1 MHLILRNVA
10 SKRVLLVGD
19 AMLDRYMEGPVG
31 RISPEAPV
39 PIVRVGHVFDR
50 AGGAANVA
58 LNLASLGV
66 AVTFLAYVG
75 ADADAEILERKLAEA
90 GVETRFVTAKAART
104 IVKLRVLSQRHQLL
118 RLDFED
124 SFAGEDHAALLA
136 AYEAELASHDL
147 VVLSDYGKGTLEAV
161 GAMIAA
167 ARSAGRATIVD
178 PKGSDFARYAGA
190 TAITPNASEFAA
202 VAGRA
207 ADEEDF
213 AARGFRLRESLGL
226 EHLLVTRGERGM
238 SLFGASDF
246 RLDIPTE
253 AREVYDVTG
262 AGDTVIATLAATLAA
277 GASFADATRLANLAA
292 GIVVGRMGTATVT
305 LDELHAVAVPQGA
318 TDDAEGTLRQIAEA
332 KARGERIVMTNG
344 CFDVLHAGH
353 VDYLTRAKALGHR
366 LVVALNS
373 DASVK
378 RLKGESRPVNT
389 WANRAA
395 VLAALKAV
403 DWVIPFDGSIDAEG
417 RHSDTPLD
425 VVREIGPDVLVKGG
439 DYTIETIV
447 GAAEV
452 LAAGGEVRV
461 LPFVEGQST
470 TAVLARLAVPAA
482 GSAEPRPASP
492 VGGES

>member
-1 MHLILRNVA
+1 MHLLLRNVA
-10 SKRVLLVGD
+10 SKRILVVGD

-39 PIVRVGHVFDR
+39 PIVRVGEVFER
-50 AGGAANVA
+50 PGGAANVA

-75 ADADAEILERKLAEA
+75 ADPDAEVLARRLAEA
-90 GVETRFVTAKAART
+90 GVETRFVPARAART

-124 SFAGEDHAALLA
+124 SFAEEDHGPLLA
-136 AYEAELASHDL
+136 AFEAALADHDL
-147 VVLSDYGKGTLEAV
+147 VVLSDYGKGTLAAV
-161 GAMIAA
+161 ETMIAT
-167 ARSAGRATIVD
+167 ARRAGRPTIVD
-178 PKGSDFARYAGA
+178 PKGSDFGRYRGA
-190 TAITPNASEFAA
+190 TAITPNASEFTA

-207 ADEEDF
+207 SDEDDF
-213 AARGFRLRESLGL
+213 ARRGFALRASLGL

-238 SLFGASDF
+238 SLFGPDDF
-246 RLDIPTE
+246 RLDIPTQ

-305 LDELHAVAVPQGA
+305 LDELHAVAAPRGSA
-318 TDDAEGTLRQIAEA
+318 DDAAPALAQIAAA

-344 CFDVLHAGH
+344 CFDILHAGH
-353 VDYLTRAKALGHR
+353 VDYLTRAKALGQR

-373 DASVK
+373 DASVH
-378 RLKGESRPVNT
+378 RLKGAGRPVNG
-389 WANRAA
+389 WAQRAA
-395 VLAALKAV
+395 VLGALKAV
-403 DWVIPFDGSIDAEG
+403 DWVVPFDGSIDAEG

-425 VVREIGPDVLVKGG
+425 VILAVRPDVLVKGG
-439 DYTIETIV
+439 DYTFDTIV
-447 GAAEV
+447 GAREV
-452 LAAGGEVRV
+452 VASGGEVRV

-470 TAVLARLAVPAA
+470 TSIIARI
-482 GSAEPRPASP
+482 AEGTADPS
-492 VGGES
+492 

>member
-1 MHLILRNVA
+1 MHLLLRNLA
-10 SKRVLLVGD
+10 AKRLLVVGD

-39 PIVRVGHVFDR
+39 PIVRVADVFER
-50 AGGAANVA
+50 PGGAANVA

-66 AVTFLAYVG
+66 PVTFLAYVG
-75 ADADAEILERKLAEA
+75 VDADAEALATRLAEA
-90 GVETRFVTAKAART
+90 GVETRFVPVKGART

-124 SFAGEDHAALLA
+124 GFADADHAALLA
-136 AYEAELASHDL
+136 AFTAALADHDL

-161 GAMIAA
+161 AAMIAA
-167 ARSAGRATIVD
+167 ARAASRPVVVD
-178 PKGSDFARYAGA
+178 PKGSDFGRYRGA
-190 TAITPNASEFAA
+190 TAITPNASEFAV

-207 ADEEDF
+207 VDEADF
-213 AARGFRLRESLGL
+213 AARGFALRESLAL
-226 EHLLVTRGERGM
+226 EYLLVTRGEKGM
-238 SLFGASDF
+238 SLFGRDGF

-262 AGDTVIATLAATLAA
+262 AGDTVIATLSAALAA
-277 GASFADATRLANLAA
+277 GANFADATRLANLAA

-305 LDELHAVAVPQGA
+305 LDELFALAAPRGDVEDPAL
-318 TDDAEGTLRQIAEA
+318 TLRQIREA

-344 CFDVLHAGH
+344 CFDILHAGH

-373 DASVK
+373 DASVR
-378 RLKGESRPVNT
+378 RLKGETRPVNGL
-389 WANRAA
+389 ADRAA

-403 DWVIPFDGSIDAEG
+403 DWVIPFDGSVDAEG
-417 RHSDTPLD
+417 HHTDTPLD
-425 VVREIGPDVLVKGG
+425 VITAVAPDVLVKGG

-447 GAAEV
+447 GAREV

-461 LPFVEGQST
+461 LPFVEGRST
-470 TAVLARLAVPAA
+470 SAIIARISERGDA
-482 GSAEPRPASP
+482 
-492 VGGES
+492 